1 MNRDNVTPIKPAS
14 NPDSDRVPVFYV
26 TPPDN
31 RGAFFTG
38 LLWGLQAV
46 TLILICVSIGAA
58 L

>member
-1 MNRDNVTPIKPAS
+1 MNRDNVTPIKPP
-14 NPDSDRVPVFYV
+14 NKPESDRVPVFYV
-26 TPPDN
+26 APPDT
-31 RGAFFTG
+31 RGAFFNG